1 MAWTPKKSRPE
12 ELLLA
17 SAPEAPA
24 AGPEAAATPPAGE
37 TGEEDHDSYAEAAPE
52 ADDMDV
58 DPRPLDASNAGSQAD
73 DTSTVVENSAQPNA
87 NAARSGTAVPCADGQ
102 ESATAVLTPNTT
114 ASPPQGPS

>member
-1 MAWTPKKSRPE
+1 MRVTQGPVQHQRGPVHVAP
-12 ELLLA
+12 LA
-17 SAPEAPA
+17 HVLQVHPL
-24 AGPEAAATPPAGE
+24 
-37 TGEEDHDSYAEAAPE
+37 
-52 ADDMDV
+52 DV